1 MLWQSNSYI
10 FSISTEVFSYVFRKK
25 LSGYYLQEL
34 YAVQNSSPN
43 HHCKL

>member
-1 MLWQSNSYI
+1 MLWQPNFIYSL
-10 FSISTEVFSYVFRKK
+10 ISTEVFRYVFGKE